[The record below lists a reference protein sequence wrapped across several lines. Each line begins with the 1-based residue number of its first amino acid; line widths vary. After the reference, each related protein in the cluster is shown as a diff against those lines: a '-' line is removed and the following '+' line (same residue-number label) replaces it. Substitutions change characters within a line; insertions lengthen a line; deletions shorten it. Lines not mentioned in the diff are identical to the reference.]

1 VTQDDNRPHRH
12 LTMATQASDGVLT
25 MQDGSTSNEQ
35 QSASAEDAILLGS
48 IQNCV
53 DSCLCQGNP
62 ILSSIFCSEDT
73 TSLLTVLPDDHRVHS
88 SHFPAEVDEGAPATV
103 GDSQETTSD
112 KAPPVVRKSM
122 RTIELDVRPSAMLME
137 TSDAVEVSDRVWSK
151 NQENSYGVGR
161 VTAILPS
168 VSPLLPFSDYKGSE
182 TKHKKQ
188 RTVRL
193 LRIVFLFFVFLGL
206 IVGLSRHA
214 KSSRQEKRDV
224 VAQVTRD
231 DDVAPT
237 GTPPPVTQSTDAPTT
252 ITDAPL
258 VVVSSPSAA
267 PLEASCTEDVL
278 LATPSCFLHRGD
290 TIVLNVTACDPQP
303 NDWVGI
309 YLDGVS
315 EENLDSDYID
325 WQYVC
330 SEEMPC
336 TEGTYHRSLFFEK
349 MDTIET
355 YRAFLIR
362 DNETNVGTI
371 IPRIVESNAFSV
383 ARECGNV

>member
-1 VTQDDNRPHRH
+1 VSQDDNRPYRH
-12 LTMATQASDGVLT
+12 LTMATQATDGVLT
-25 MQDGSTSNEQ
+25 VQNRSDDNEQ
-35 QSASAEDAILLGS
+35 QTASAEDVVNS
-48 IQNCV
+48 F
-53 DSCLCQGNP
+53 LCQDNP
-62 ILSSIFCSEDT
+62 ILSSLFCSEDP
-73 TSLLTVLPDDHRVHS
+73 TSLLKVLPDDHLVHS
-88 SHFPAEVDEGAPATV
+88 SISPAEVDEGAPATV
-103 GDSQETTSD
+103 GDSQETTSE
-112 KAPPVVRKSM
+112 KAVPVVRKSM
-122 RTIELDVRPSAMLME
+122 RPIELDVRPSAMLME
-137 TSDAVEVSDRVWSK
+137 TTDAVEVSDRVWSK

-168 VSPLLPFSDYKGSE
+168 VSPLLPFSDYMGSE

-188 RTVRL
+188 STVRL

-214 KSSRQEKRDV
+214 KSSRQEERDV
-224 VAQVTRD
+224 VAQVTRGE

-237 GTPPPVTQSTDAPTT
+237 GAPHPVAASTDAPTT

-258 VVVSSPSAA
+258 VVVSSPSVA

-278 LATPSCFLHRGD
+278 VATPSCFLHRGD
-290 TIVLNVTACDPQP
+290 TIVLNVTVCDPQP
-303 NDWVGI
+303 KDWVGI

-330 SEEMPC
+330 NEEMPC
-336 TEGTYHRSLFFEK
+336 IEGTYHRSLSFEK

-362 DNETNVGTI
+362 DNETAVGTVV
-371 IPRIVESNAFSV
+371 PRIVQSNAFSV